1 MNQIA
6 TGYFLDFNFIINDIA
21 IHPIIP
27 TNLLCCHEFCNSLI
41 LITGLQCEKK
51 RVGIPYVTNG
61 PFGLRGREGSSV
73 EQSRFSTKLAYFSLH
88 YSTLLHSHSFP
99 PPSKQAIKILEVLGW
114 SISLLN
120 LWTTLRQ
127 ACQSIKLKQK
137 SHSHSCHLN
146 KRTDLHI
153 YCNGILI
160 TLSAL
165 MPIGNTIAKEAQ
177 QIQRAWVRS

>member
-27 TNLLCCHEFCNSLI
+27 TNLLCCHEFCNSLT

-51 RVGIPYVTNG
+51 RVGIPYVT
-61 PFGLRGREGSSV
+61 
-73 EQSRFSTKLAYFSLH
+73 
-88 YSTLLHSHSFP
+88 
-99 PPSKQAIKILEVLGW
+99 KIIEVLGW